1 MKRDRKNKCQYN
13 NTCNLLPLDNGRCI
27 KHQGLI
33 KTKKEKNNHNPYGFK
48 SEIEMREY
56 IWETRVHKCF
66 VSNEDLEEY
75 AGTDF
80 YPNLFAHILPKGK
93 YPEFKLYINCVA
105 LTSPTVHNL
114 FDNGSLKQ
122 LIAFEKETGCSFAPL
137 FELEEILF
145 NEYTKKISKK
155 RYTRKII
162 GLYQNYKKNEKI

>member
-1 MKRDRKNKCQYN
+1 MKSDRKNKCQYN
-13 NTCNLLPLDNGRCI
+13 KTCNLLPLSNGYCLQ
-27 KHQGLI
+27 HQGST
-33 KTKKEKNNHNPYGFK
+33 KKKKEKNNHNPYGFK

-66 VSNEDLEEY
+66 VTGEDLEEY
-75 AGTDF
+75 VGTDF

-122 LIAFEKETGCSFAPL
+122 IKDFEEETGFSFAAL
-137 FELEEILF
+137 FELEKVLF
-145 NEYTKKISKK
+145 NEYTKKFSKK
-155 RYTRKII
+155 RYPRKII
-162 GLYQNYKKNEKI
+162 SLYQNYKKNEKA